1 MIKSLSALKI
11 GILGGGQLGR
21 MLVQAAGNLP
31 FDIELLEESIDF
43 PAPQIWPNFK
53 KGSFKSYDDVV
64 AFGKDK
70 DIISIEIEAVNLEAL
85 YELERLGVKVYP
97 QPHNLAIIKDKGL
110 QKQYY
115 KDAGFP
121 TSDFKL
127 YKNAQAIKQ
136 AILDNEIKI
145 PFVQKARTD
154 GYDGK
159 GVQVIRHIKDLV
171 ELFDVPSVIEVLV
184 DINKELAVIVSR
196 NQKGEIKSFPVV
208 EMVFHPTAN
217 LVEYLICPSKADKE
231 HQERSIRIAE
241 ALATKMQ
248 IVGLLAV
255 ELFLDTSGEILINE
269 VAPRAHNSGHHTI
282 EANITSQFEQHL
294 RSICNLPLGN
304 TALIKP
310 AAMANLLGDSEHTGV
325 AVYDGLEDCLE
336 IPDSYIHLYGK
347 QITKPF
353 RKMGHVTAIAED
365 TDQAIA
371 KAKWVKEKLI
381 IRS

>member
-171 ELFDVPSVIEVLV
+171 ELFDVPSVIEDLV

-241 ALATKMQ
+241 AIATKMQ